1 MSQSVLQRKR
11 SRATTGQ
18 INVLVLSPCRV
29 YRIAWK
35 SLLSSLPFVDMV
47 QTKAGVTEITLSGAS
62 REPMTILVDAPGCE
76 SLFALQLEPYYK
88 YCQVLFV
95 VNNYDPLITLPL
107 LMQGVSGFIARG
119 DSVSNL
125 VQTVLATVNGQIGS
139 AQDVANQAIAELA
152 KGFQLH
158 LALPSGLTRREIEV
172 LHLLSY
178 GMSNRDI
185 AQKLFVSV
193 RTVEAHLRSLYGK
206 LDVNSRTEAALWAV
220 RHGYAPLME

>member
-1 MSQSVLQRKR
+1 MSHQRKR
-11 SRATTGQ
+11 SKATTGK
-18 INVLVLSPCRV
+18 INVLILSPCRV
-29 YRIAWK
+29 YRFAWN
-35 SLLSSLPFVDMV
+35 SLLSSLPFVDRV
-47 QTKAGVTEITLSGAS
+47 QTKAGVSEITLPDAG
-62 REPMTILVDAPGCE
+62 RQPMTVLVDAPGCE

-107 LMQGVSGFIARG
+107 LKQGVSGFLARG
-119 DSVSNL
+119 DSVTNL
-125 VQTVLATVNGQIGS
+125 VQTVLITVNGQPGL
-139 AQDVANQAIAELA
+139 AQDVANQAMTELA
-152 KGFQLH
+152 NGFQLH

-172 LHLLSY
+172 LHLLSH

-206 LDVNSRTEAALWAV
+206 LDVSSRTEAALWAV